1 MCLQMILRGIALS
14 DFKIAVSRLYSN
26 AMHAPRGRVV
36 LIDGGGEVPEE
47 TVTVG
52 VFAVFFV

>member
-1 MCLQMILRGIALS
+1 MILRGIALS
-14 DFKIAVSRLYSN
+14 DFKIAASRLYSN

-36 LIDGGGEVPEE
+36 LIDGGGEVPEA
-47 TVTVG
+47 VTVG